1 MDSLHPGSKPP
12 DAVVKQI
19 EESFRL
25 TKKYCIRSL
34 LCQRQGASDCLVCAT
49 ANLDVV
55 LSGKDVSK
63 IKFQQK
69 LLRSFFVESF
79 IAGRLFFPSAT
90 CKTRGDAL
98 VFSMTCSS

>member
-1 MDSLHPGSKPP
+1 MDSLYPGSKPA

-25 TKKYCIRSL
+25 NKKYCIRSP

-49 ANLDVV
+49 ANLDLV
-55 LSGKDVSK
+55 LSGNAASK
-63 IKFQQK
+63 IKFDQN

-79 IAGRLFFPSAT
+79 VAGRLIFPSAT
-90 CKTRGDAL
+90 CKSRGDAR
-98 VFSMTCSS
+98 VFSMTCMS